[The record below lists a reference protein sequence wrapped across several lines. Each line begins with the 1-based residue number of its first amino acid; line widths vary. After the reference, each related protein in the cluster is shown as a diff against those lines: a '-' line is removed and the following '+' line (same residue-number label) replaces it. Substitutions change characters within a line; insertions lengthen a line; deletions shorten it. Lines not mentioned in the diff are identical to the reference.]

1 MLSNCGAGKTLES
14 PFDCKEIKPIHPKGN
29 QPWMFIGR
37 TDAEAEAPIL
47 WPPDA
52 NSLFTGK
59 DPDAGKDWRRE
70 EKGMTEDKM
79 VGWHHWLNGHE
90 SEQAPGD
97 SEGQEG
103 LECCSPWGCK
113 ESDMTEWLN
122 NNKSRKQVS
131 GSWEGQLQLTF
142 APNQEEGR
150 AGCKMQPKE
159 KLTLFR
165 ETCELRG
172 WQGGDGGK
180 LPSKTVN
187 QHTSPPRASSGNHS
201 PWTQEE
207 TLASGHEAIQSIAP
221 CFHYVSSRLVNFLTT
236 C

>member
-29 QPWMFIGR
+29 QPWIFIGR

-59 DPDAGKDWRRE
+59 DPDAGKDWRWE

-90 SEQAPGD
+90 SEWAPGD

-103 LECCSPWGCK
+103 LACCSPWGCK

-131 GSWEGQLQLTF
+131 GLGRVNYSWHLHQTRR
-142 APNQEEGR
+142 R
-150 AGCKMQPKE
+150 A
-159 KLTLFR
+159 
-165 ETCELRG
+165 ELAAKCSPRRSLNSS
-172 WQGGDGGK
+172 GK
-180 LPSKTVN
+180 P
-187 QHTSPPRASSGNHS
+187 ASSG
-201 PWTQEE
+201 
-207 TLASGHEAIQSIAP
+207 ASGEEMEG
-221 CFHYVSSRLVNFLTT
+221 NFLAKQWSNIQAHHVHLVETT
-236 C
+236 AHGPKKNPSPVDMRPFNP